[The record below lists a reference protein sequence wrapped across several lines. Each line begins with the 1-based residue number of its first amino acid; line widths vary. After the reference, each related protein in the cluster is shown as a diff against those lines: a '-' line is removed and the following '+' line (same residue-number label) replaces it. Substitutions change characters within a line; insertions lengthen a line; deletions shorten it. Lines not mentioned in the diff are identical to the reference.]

1 MPVAGAVIGV
11 GGLVLVGIAW
21 RPKRIPEQV
30 PIAAKISPEELAI
43 TEAGHRITVNI
54 GPGGLEMNPRS
65 LLLDRVANSIREG
78 ERILRFPQID
88 RTVEEAPVWQRATY
102 DLLDTALVDPMQAQL
117 FDRMG
122 VPIPDCPPNVGLNQR
137 IGNQVNFLVNLLE
150 RLDTVEISGT
160 WLP

>member
-1 MPVAGAVIGV
+1 
-11 GGLVLVGIAW
+11 
-21 RPKRIPEQV
+21 
-30 PIAAKISPEELAI
+30 
-43 TEAGHRITVNI
+43 
-54 GPGGLEMNPRS
+54 
-65 LLLDRVANSIREG
+65 
-78 ERILRFPQID
+78 
-88 RTVEEAPVWQRATY
+88 
-102 DLLDTALVDPMQAQL
+102 MQAQL